1 MSRVTHAHSSGFR
14 KGNSSFDLS
23 ALLFGVEKL
32 FVFLV
37 VSVFQEVF
45 NLFAPFYIPLMT
57 KVHKSQQ
64 VIGYL
69 NL

>member
-1 MSRVTHAHSSGFR
+1 MSRVTHAHSAGFQ

-23 ALLFGVEKL
+23 AFLFGVEKL
-32 FVFLV
+32 FDFVV
-37 VSVFQEVF
+37 VSVFKDVF
-45 NLFAPFYIPLMT
+45 NLFAPDNLPIMT
-57 KVHKSQQ
+57 VVNKSPQ

>member
-1 MSRVTHAHSSGFR
+1 MSHVTHAHSSGFQ

-32 FVFLV
+32 VVFVV
-37 VSVFQEVF
+37 VSVFQDVL
-45 NLFAPFYIPLMT
+45 NLFEPYYIPLMT